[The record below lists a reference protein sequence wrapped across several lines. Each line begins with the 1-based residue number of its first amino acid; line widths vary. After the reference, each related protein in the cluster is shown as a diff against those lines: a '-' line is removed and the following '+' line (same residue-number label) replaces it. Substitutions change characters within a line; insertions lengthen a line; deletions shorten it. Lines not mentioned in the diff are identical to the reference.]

1 MVKNETNFYYNTPV
15 YILVPQESYI
25 LVPWPVYS
33 HLSVQNGTA
42 SWLVV
47 DLQHRHMYNR

>member
-25 LVPWPVYS
+25 AGRFRW
-33 HLSVQNGTA
+33 
-42 SWLVV
+42 
-47 DLQHRHMYNR
+47 